1 MPLGSRPLSKSYYA
15 ALCFVQKA
23 TVRLLSRA
31 GVTLTLKRVRQ
42 LPGLSTSAGV
52 NLPGVVMQAPVLLL
66 PMSGVLFNLYSVL
79 PAFLF
84 RTWHFSE
91 RICTFRSEVIWVK
104 LEALNL
110 ASQRRCPKRAALSR
124 ERGGGDRH
132 RKGGCGWRKTEI

>member
-42 LPGLSTSAGV
+42 LPGLSISAGV

-66 PMSGVLFNLYSVL
+66 PMSG
-79 PAFLF
+79 
-84 RTWHFSE
+84 
-91 RICTFRSEVIWVK
+91 
-104 LEALNL
+104 
-110 ASQRRCPKRAALSR
+110 
-124 ERGGGDRH
+124 GGGDCH